1 VLLGIGDDLAIARMI
16 GRLDGDDPLAD
27 CGMLLAQVFG
37 QLGLGAGRPD
47 NQDLAGIAECTCNV
61 LEEMRVRAG
70 VPAADCVGLVTQMTR
85 WQMRMQR
92 NFIIAGQADMEKL
105 GLMMVEPDDG
115 VVMG

>member
-47 NQDLAGIAECTCNV
+47 NQDLAGIASALAMSSRKC
-61 LEEMRVRAG
+61 ASG
-70 VPAADCVGLVTQMTR
+70 PACPLPTAL
-85 WQMRMQR
+85 
-92 NFIIAGQADMEKL
+92 AL
-105 GLMMVEPDDG
+105 
-115 VVMG
+115 